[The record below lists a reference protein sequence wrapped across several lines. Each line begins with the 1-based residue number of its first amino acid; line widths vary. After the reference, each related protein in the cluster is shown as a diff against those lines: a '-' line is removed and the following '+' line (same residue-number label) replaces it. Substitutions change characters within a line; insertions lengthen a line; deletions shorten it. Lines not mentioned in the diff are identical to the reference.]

1 MMLIKNYPW
10 IAKQINNALE
20 NHAVSKSILD
30 RDPIDLRNPKA
41 LKVLKNNP
49 EKFSQNWELYLKY
62 MYSHYKERSVHRFVI
77 SAGWYQ
83 DFPIKIAEKCL
94 DDLKN
99 KNYLALIISALLF
112 EGPVLEKLITPFLPT
127 SDVINF
133 EQKEAKKDYSLEK
146 TTVRAFNIVKPP
158 VSLDFIAEYCKSDHI
173 HMITHCLFN
182 VTRRTSAAGV
192 ISFARKLTNRPISV
206 KKHGI
211 RLFFLVSSVQE
222 IREFLINLWRTE
234 THMTIK
240 TLVFKSARKV
250 FEENPNDGTWRL
262 VKKCVD
268 SLKSENK
275 DILEKVTELE
285 TIPNEY
291 ISEYVKLLIKVYRR
305 IGGEGMDVWSYI
317 KKLLEQVNEHIATLY
332 AEEIHE
338 EIIDNFVLD
347 MSFPKDILKAGFD
360 YLLNI
365 YIGNAG
371 EKLERRL
378 VRFEESFRK
387 IVSESWS
394 TSYPNDPSSYPANY
408 FVHNAI
414 SNVTL
419 NFSSNPL
426 KARLINVLLNIFNA
440 VLKPQQD
447 PESFLRLIFSSFLQD
462 PISPQ
467 ELASKVSTILPKLDE
482 IFSITLMSIASCL
495 FHQLISFSCCSPQY
509 QLDLVQSLIDF
520 NNNETTIFAAEL
532 LYLMS
537 PRFEI
542 KRFLEIIT
550 ALQQHAHPAVM
561 AIAHVILHMHS

>member
-1 MMLIKNYPW
+1 VLKRKFLEDIFEVLSSKFSDRENPKLILVKTIAAAIEDFNNRNLKANCPLEIMLIKNYPW
-10 IAKQINNALE
+10 IAKQMNNALE
-20 NHAVSKSILD
+20 NHASEYNNYHVNFIRKFVEHQDNISVRKSILD
-30 RDPIDLRNPKA
+30 KDPIDLRDPKA

-49 EKFSQNWELYLKY
+49 ERFSQNWELYLKY
-62 MYSHYKERSVHRFVI
+62 MYFYYKEKSVHRFVI
-77 SAGWYQ
+77 SARWYQ
-83 DFPIKIAEKCL
+83 DLPIKIAEKCL

-99 KNYLALIISALLF
+99 KNDLALIILALLF

-133 EQKEAKKDYSLEK
+133 KQKEAKENYSLEK

-158 VSLDFIAEYCKSDHI
+158 VSLDFIAEYCKGDHI

-182 VTRRTSAAGV
+182 VARRTSAAGV

-222 IREFLINLWRTE
+222 IREFLINFWRTK
-234 THMTIK
+234 THMTIR
-240 TLVFKSARKV
+240 TLVFKFARKV
-250 FEENPNDGTWRL
+250 FEENPNDETWRL
-262 VKKCVD
+262 VKECVD
-268 SLKSENK
+268 SLKSKDK
-275 DILEKVTELE
+275 DILKQVPELE
-285 TIPNEY
+285 AIPNEC
-291 ISEYVKLLIKVYRR
+291 ISEYVKLLIKVYHR

-317 KKLLEQVNEHIATLY
+317 KKLLEQVNGHVTTLS

-347 MSFPKDILKAGFD
+347 
-360 YLLNI
+360 
-365 YIGNAG
+365 
-371 EKLERRL
+371 
-378 VRFEESFRK
+378 V
-387 IVSESWS
+387 
-394 TSYPNDPSSYPANY
+394 
-408 FVHNAI
+408 
-414 SNVTL
+414 
-419 NFSSNPL
+419 
-426 KARLINVLLNIFNA
+426 LINVLLNIFNT

-447 PESFLRLIFSSFLQD
+447 PESFLRLTFSSFLQD

-467 ELASKVSTILPKLDE
+467 ELASKVSLILPKLIE
-482 IFSITLMSIASCL
+482 IFSITLMSMIASCL
-495 FHQLISFSCCSPQY
+495 SDQLISLIFSCSPQY

-520 NNNETTIFAAEL
+520 NNNETTIFAAEF

-550 ALQQHAHPAVM
+550 ALQQHPHPAVM